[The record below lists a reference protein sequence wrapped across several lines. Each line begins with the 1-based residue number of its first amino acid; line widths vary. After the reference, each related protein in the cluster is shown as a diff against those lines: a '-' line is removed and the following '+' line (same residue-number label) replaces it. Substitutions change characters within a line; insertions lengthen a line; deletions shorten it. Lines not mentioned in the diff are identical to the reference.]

1 MMKRLFSSLSIVLT
15 ICLLIPY
22 AASAEGHL
30 KIALTGSLNTL
41 DPAKTK
47 TGDEYLYLVTVFNG
61 LTKMS
66 RNMEVQPDLALK
78 WEFSPDLKEWT
89 FYLREGV
96 KFHHG
101 REMTAE
107 DVAFTINRILDK
119 ETGSRARVN
128 FLIVDDIEVV
138 DKYTIRFKLNT
149 PYSAFPDVF
158 CTRQARIVPSDA
170 ADKLA
175 TAPIGTGPFK
185 FKSYTPG
192 DRVEL
197 VKNEDYFEAGKPKL
211 DAVSL
216 LVMPES
222 ATKVTALETGEI
234 HVVWKLPIESV
245 DRLKQ
250 NPDIIVDEVSTS
262 SWDGIIL
269 NNSKKPFNDLRVRQ
283 ALNLAIDKKELTEIV
298 LFGHG
303 SPTHSPIPPAHPFF
317 NDEIP
322 FGKDIAKAKQL
333 LAEAGYPKGFEIT
346 LISPEGR
353 PVRDRLAVATRE
365 LLKPLGIKVNIQR
378 LPWDK
383 FISDAEGKAD
393 FYIDGFFSR
402 PTLDTSTYPWYHSS
416 GSWNKGLW
424 HYSNEKVDAV
434 LEKARQA
441 TNEEEQKKA
450 YLEFQKLVA
459 MEYPPS
465 IIPYNVNHID
475 GYRKEV
481 QNLHSSPMM
490 YFDLSDVEIVQ

>member
-1 MMKRLFSSLSIVLT
+1 MMKRLLLV
-15 ICLLIPY
+15 LLITLILGFAPL
-22 AASAEGHL
+22 AASAGGHL

-47 TGDEYLYLVTVFNG
+47 TGDEYLYLFTVFNG
-61 LTKMS
+61 LTSMS
-66 RNMEVQPDLALK
+66 SDMEIQADLALK
-78 WEFSPDLKEWT
+78 WESSSDLKTWT

-101 REMTAE
+101 REMTAK
-107 DVAFTINRILDK
+107 DVAFTIKRLMDE

-128 FLIVDDIEVV
+128 FLIVDNIEVV
-138 DKYTIRFKLNT
+138 NKYTIRFMLNT
-149 PYSAFPDVF
+149 PYSGFPDVF

-170 ADKLA
+170 SDKLA

-197 VKNEDYFEAGKPKL
+197 VKFDNYFETGKPKL

-222 ATKVTALETGEI
+222 ASRVTALETGEI

-250 NPDIIVDEVSTS
+250 NPDIVVDEVSTS
-262 SWDGIIL
+262 SWDGIIM
-269 NNSKKPFNDLRVRQ
+269 NNSKKPFDDLRVRQ
-283 ALNLAIDKKELTEIV
+283 ALNLAIDKKEVADIV

-317 NDEIP
+317 NDKIP
-322 FGKDIAKAKQL
+322 FGKDLAKAKEL
-333 LAEAGYPKGFEIT
+333 LAEAGYPNGFEIT

-365 LLKPLGIKVNIQR
+365 LLKPLGIRVNIQR

-402 PTLDTSTYPWYHSS
+402 PTVDTSTYPWYHSS

-424 HYSNEKVDAV
+424 HYSNDKVDAV
-434 LEKARQA
+434 IDKARQA
-441 TNEEEQKKA
+441 VSVVDQKAA
-450 YLEFQKLVA
+450 YLEFQTLVA
-459 MEYPPS
+459 VQYPPS

-481 QNLHSSPMM
+481 KNLHSSPMM
-490 YFDLSDVEIVQ
+490 YFDLSNVEIVQ

>member
-1 MMKRLFSSLSIVLT
+1 MKRSFSELLIVLAL
-15 ICLLIPY
+15 CLMIPL
-22 AASAEGHL
+22 SAFAGGHL

-47 TGDEYLYLVTVFNG
+47 TGDEYLYLFAVFNG
-61 LTKMS
+61 LTALS
-66 RNMEVQPDLALK
+66 RDMKLQPDLALR
-78 WEFSPDLKEWT
+78 WESSSDLKTWT
-89 FYLREGV
+89 FYLRQGV

-107 DVAFTINRILDK
+107 DVVFTINRILDK

-128 FLIVDDIEVV
+128 FLIVDNMEVV
-138 DKYTIRFKLNT
+138 DKYTVRFKLNT
-149 PYSAFPDVF
+149 PYSEFPDVF
-158 CTRQARIVPSDA
+158 CTRQARIIPKDA

-197 VKNEDYFEAGKPKL
+197 VKHDDFFEAGKPKL

-245 DRLKQ
+245 ERLKK
-250 NPDIIVDEVSTS
+250 NSDIVVDEVSTS
-262 SWDGIIL
+262 SWDGIIM
-269 NNSKKPFNDLRVRQ
+269 NNSKKPFDDLRVRK
-283 ALNLAIDKKELTEIV
+283 ALHLAIDKKEVADIV

-317 NDEIP
+317 NDKIP
-322 FGKDIAKAKQL
+322 FGKDLAKAKQL
-333 LAEAGYPKGFEIT
+333 LTEAGYPNGFEVT

-353 PVRDRLAVATRE
+353 PERDRLAVATRE
-365 LLKPLGIKVNIQR
+365 LLKPLGIKINIQR

-393 FYIDGFFSR
+393 LYIDGFFSR
-402 PTLDTSTYPWYHSS
+402 PTMDTSTYPWYHSS

-424 HYSNEKVDAV
+424 HYKNDAVDAI
-434 LEKARQA
+434 LDKARQA
-441 TNEEEQKKA
+441 ASAEKQKEA
-450 YLEFQKLVA
+450 YFEFQKLVA
-459 MEYPPS
+459 EEDPPS

-481 QNLHSSPMM
+481 KNLHSSPMM